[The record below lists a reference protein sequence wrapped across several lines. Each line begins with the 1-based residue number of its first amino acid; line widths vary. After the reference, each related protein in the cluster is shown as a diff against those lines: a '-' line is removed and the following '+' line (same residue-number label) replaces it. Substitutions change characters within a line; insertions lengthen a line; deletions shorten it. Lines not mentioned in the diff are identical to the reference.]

1 MNFRFYRLI
10 FCQCAAALANAA
22 LRFALSLH
30 LLRVTGSAALYGSI
44 TALAMLPM
52 LAGAFGGGFLADR
65 FCKHR
70 LLAALDG
77 ITAALIAVSAF
88 SLRFKVAIAAAS
100 VYTGYKYT
108 LHKGA
113 LLCLRKPGKNA
124 MNGWTC

>member
-77 ITAALIAVSAF
+77 ITAALIAVSA
-88 SLRFKVAIAAAS
+88 SLC
-100 VYTGYKYT
+100 
-108 LHKGA
+108 A
-113 LLCLRKPGKNA
+113 LRLQSRPHPCILDTNTPCTKEPYYA
-124 MNGWTC
+124 

>member
-1 MNFRFYRLI
+1 M
-10 FCQCAAALANAA
+10 
-22 LRFALSLH
+22 
-30 LLRVTGSAALYGSI
+30 LRVTGSAALYGSI

-52 LAGAFGGGFLADR
+52 LVGAFGGRLLADR

-70 LLAALDG
+70 LLAALDA

-88 SLRFKVAIAAAS
+88 SLHFKVAIAAAS

>member
-10 FCQCAAALANAA
+10 FCQCTAALANAA

-30 LLRVTGSAALYGSI
+30 LLRVTSS
-44 TALAMLPM
+44 
-52 LAGAFGGGFLADR
+52 
-65 FCKHR
+65 
-70 LLAALDG
+70 
-77 ITAALIAVSAF
+77 AALIAVSAF